1 MSRNV
6 KLEHLNPE
14 ILVSITHNIIWKL
27 LSYRSHSCKQSIFSR
42 IHTKLLLEFLLC
54 VYLDI

>member
-27 LSYRSHSCKQSIFSR
+27 LSIFSK